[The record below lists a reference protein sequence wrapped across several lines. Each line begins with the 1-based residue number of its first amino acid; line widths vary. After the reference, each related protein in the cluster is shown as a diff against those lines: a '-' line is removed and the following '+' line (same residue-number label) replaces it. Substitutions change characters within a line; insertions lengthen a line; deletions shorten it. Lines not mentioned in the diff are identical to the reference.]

1 MTDQARHNDIDVMTT
16 TAPPSLKR
24 TPFYSIHKALNAK
37 IVPFAGYE
45 MPVQYPSGITAE
57 HKAVRER
64 CGLFD
69 VSHMGEFVVRGE
81 RMVDFVNHVTSNDVK
96 ALADGQVHY
105 STILH
110 ENGTIVDDCLVYKF
124 ADRIVMVVNA
134 SNREKDYAHIT
145 RHAQR
150 FGVQTGDISDEIALL
165 ALQGPIAEQ
174 ILQPLVDV
182 NLGEIKYY
190 WHSWGHVRGMHSL
203 ISRTGYT
210 GEDGFELYFDPRYA
224 EPIWNLLLGT
234 GKVTPAG
241 LGARDTLRLEM
252 GMALYGNDID
262 DTVTPLEA
270 NLGWLTK
277 LNKGDFVGRDA
288 LVKQKEKGLSRKL
301 VGFTVD
307 DGRSIARHGYPVF
320 YEGKPSGEVRSGTMG
335 PSLNI
340 PIGTAYLPIAG
351 TKEGSKLEI
360 DIRGKRASA
369 TVVKPPFYKK
379 GSHK

>member
-1 MTDQARHNDIDVMTT
+1 MTATT
-16 TAPPSLKR
+16 ETALRR
-24 TPFYSIHKALNAK
+24 TPLYNVHKALNAR

-45 MPVQYPSGITAE
+45 MPVTYPTGITAE

-64 CGLFD
+64 AGLFD
-69 VSHMGEFVVRGE
+69 VSHMGEFVFRGDRVVE
-81 RMVDFVNHVTSNDVK
+81 FVNHVTSNDV
-96 ALADGQVHY
+96 AQLADGQVHY
-105 STILH
+105 STILN

-134 SNREKDYAHIT
+134 SNREKDWAHVM
-145 RHAQR
+145 RHAER
-150 FGVQTGDISDEIALL
+150 FGIQAGDISDDIALL
-165 ALQGPIAEQ
+165 ALQGPMAEE
-174 ILQPLVDV
+174 ILQPLVDID
-182 NLGEIKYY
+182 LSAIKYY
-190 WHSWGHVRGMHSL
+190 WHSWGHVSGMHAL

-210 GEDGFELYFDPRYA
+210 GEDGFELYFDPRWA
-224 EPIWNLLLGT
+224 EPIWKLLVDT

-277 LNKGDFVGRDA
+277 INKGDFVGREA
-288 LVKQKEKGLSRKL
+288 LVRQKSDGLPRRL

-307 DGRSIARHGYPVF
+307 DGRSIARHGYPVY
-320 YEGKPSGEVRSGTMG
+320 YENRPSGTVRSGTMS

-351 TKEGSKLEI
+351 AKDGSKFEI
-360 DIRGKRASA
+360 DIRGKRVDA

-379 GSHK
+379 ASHK

>member
-1 MTDQARHNDIDVMTT
+1 MTA
-16 TAPPSLKR
+16 TATSGLRR
-24 TPFYSIHKALNAK
+24 TPFYNIHKALSAR

-45 MPVQYPSGITAE
+45 MPVNYPTGITAE
-57 HKAVRER
+57 HKAVREQA
-64 CGLFD
+64 GLFD
-69 VSHMGEFVVRGE
+69 VSHMGEFVFRGDRVVE
-81 RMVDFVNHVTSNDVK
+81 FTNYVTSNDV
-96 ALADGQVHY
+96 AQLADGQVHY

-145 RHAQR
+145 RHAKR
-150 FGVQTGDISDEIALL
+150 FDVQTADISDDISLL

-174 ILQPLVDV
+174 ILQPFVDV
-182 NLGEIKYY
+182 DLSRIKYY
-190 WHSWGHVRGMHSL
+190 FHSWGHVNGMHAL

-210 GEDGFELYFDPRYA
+210 GEDGFELYFDPRFA
-224 EPIWNLLLGT
+224 EPIWNLLVGT

-277 LNKGDFVGRDA
+277 IDKGEFVGRDA
-288 LVKQKEKGLSRKL
+288 LKAQKSAGLRKKL

-320 YEGKPSGEVRSGTMG
+320 FEGKPSGTVCSGTMS
-335 PSLNI
+335 PSLNT
-340 PIGTAYLPIAG
+340 PIGTAYLPLAG
-351 TKEGSKLEI
+351 AKEGSKLEI
-360 DIRGKRASA
+360 DVRGKRVPA

-379 GSHK
+379 ASHK

>member
-1 MTDQARHNDIDVMTT
+1 MTVASPA
-16 TAPPSLKR
+16 TALKR
-24 TPFYSIHKALNAK
+24 TPFYEIHKALNAK
-37 IVPFAGYE
+37 IVPFAGFE
-45 MPVQYPSGITAE
+45 MPVQYPTGITAE

-64 CGLFD
+64 AGLFD
-69 VSHMGEFVVRGE
+69 VSHMGEFVVRGD
-81 RMVDFVNHVTSNDVK
+81 RMVDFVNYVTSNDVA

-105 STILH
+105 STILY

-134 SNREKDYAHIT
+134 SNREKDFAHIQ
-145 RHAQR
+145 RHASR
-150 FGVQTGDISDEIALL
+150 FGVQLGDISDEIALL
-165 ALQGPIAEQ
+165 ALQGPEAEK
-174 ILQPLVDV
+174 ILQPFVDV
-182 NLGEIKYY
+182 DLSRIGYY
-190 WHSWGHVRGMHSL
+190 WHTWGHVKGMHSL

-210 GEDGFELYFDPRYA
+210 GEDGFELYFDPRFA
-224 EPIWNLLLGT
+224 EPIWNLLVGT

-277 LNKGDFVGRDA
+277 INKGDFVGREA
-288 LVKQKEKGLSRKL
+288 LVKQKEKGLTRRL

-307 DGRSIARHGYPVF
+307 DGRSIARHGYPVYF
-320 YEGKPSGEVRSGTMG
+320 EGKPSGDVKSGTMS
-335 PSLNI
+335 PSLSI
-340 PIGTAYLPIAG
+340 PIGTAYVPMAG
-351 TKEGSKLEI
+351 TKEGSKLEV
-360 DIRGKRASA
+360 DVRGKRAGA

-379 GSHK
+379 ASHK

>member
-1 MTDQARHNDIDVMTT
+1 MTAT
-16 TAPPSLKR
+16 TAAAGLRR
-24 TPFYSIHKALNAK
+24 TPFYDIHKALNAR

-45 MPVQYPSGITAE
+45 MPVNYPSGITAE
-57 HKAVRER
+57 HNAVRTQA
-64 CGLFD
+64 GLFD
-69 VSHMGEFVVRGE
+69 VSHMGEFVIRGD
-81 RMVDFVNHVTSNDVK
+81 RMVEFVNYVTTNDVA

-134 SNREKDYAHIT
+134 SNREKDFAHIN
-145 RHAQR
+145 RHAKR
-150 FGVQTGDISDEIALL
+150 FDVQLTDISDDIALL

-174 ILQPLVDV
+174 LLQPFVDID
-182 NLGEIKYY
+182 LSKIQYY
-190 WHSWGHVRGMHSL
+190 WHSWGHVSGMHSL

-210 GEDGFELYFDPRYA
+210 GEDGFELYFDPRFA
-224 EPIWNLLLGT
+224 APLWNLLIGT

-277 LNKGDFVGRDA
+277 LNKGEFVGREA
-288 LVKQKEKGLSRKL
+288 LQQQKAQGLSRRL

-307 DGRSIARHGYPVF
+307 DGRSIARHGHPVF
-320 YEGKPSGEVRSGTMG
+320 YEGKPSGEVRSGTMS
-335 PSLNI
+335 PSLGK
-340 PIGTAYLPIAG
+340 PIGTAYLPLAG
-351 TKEGSKLEI
+351 AKEGSKFEI
-360 DIRGKRASA
+360 DIRGKRVAA
-369 TVVKPPFYKK
+369 TVVKPPFYKEA
-379 GSHK
+379 SHK